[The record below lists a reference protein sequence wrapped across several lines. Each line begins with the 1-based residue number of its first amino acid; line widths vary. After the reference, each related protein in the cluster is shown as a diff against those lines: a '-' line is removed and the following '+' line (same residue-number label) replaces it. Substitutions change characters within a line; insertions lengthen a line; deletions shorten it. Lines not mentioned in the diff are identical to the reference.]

1 MSATILSGTRLGP
14 GNFTLYTN
22 STGGNV
28 RLIFHHL
35 FVHGQTNVDTY
46 STRRMVVT
54 GGSGGIVAYPMAG
67 SFHSLPSDF
76 NLTQRVR
83 IQIGKGICVQD
94 SYIEG
99 IGDGSREAYVGG
111 VVRTVIWD
119 PVYPGGARYRLAQ
132 GPQSFPTEIMLRNG
146 QSVVF
151 EAGKRNTTR
160 DSAMGSPTSL
170 YSGSLNS
177 SVNQFIGYNATVIP
191 EGG

>member
-1 MSATILSGTRLGP
+1 MAATILSGTRLGP

-22 STGGNV
+22 STDSNV
-28 RLIFHHL
+28 RVIFHHL
-35 FVHGQTNVDTY
+35 FIHGQTNVDTY

-94 SYIEG
+94 SYVEG

-111 VVRTVIWD
+111 VVRTVIYD
-119 PVYPGGARYRLAQ
+119 PALRVYRLAQ

-146 QSVVF
+146 QSIVF
-151 EAGKRNTTR
+151 EAGKRNNTR
-160 DSAMGSPTSL
+160 DSVMGSPTSL